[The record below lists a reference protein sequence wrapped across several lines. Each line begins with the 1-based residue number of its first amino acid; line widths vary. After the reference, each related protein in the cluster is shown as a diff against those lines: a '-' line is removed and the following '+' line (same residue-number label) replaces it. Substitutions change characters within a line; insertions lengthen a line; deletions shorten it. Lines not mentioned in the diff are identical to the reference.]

1 MHRHAHTHHTDGIVP
16 TSLPSLNPKLDEGWW
31 GEVGGGGLGGA
42 DSIVSQSPQRSHSM
56 PAVFNELINDIVLCK
71 LNTVFSEI

>member
-1 MHRHAHTHHTDGIVP
+1 MKDG
-16 TSLPSLNPKLDEGWW
+16 GGRW
-31 GEVGGGGLGGA
+31 GGGLGGA